1 MTSGFKHESVL
12 IASHVKMLNFICI
25 EKHVYSLNFPILQ
38 LYDVLKFIFL
48 DTEQKPQQ
56 WRCHMTWSQVVT
68 ETLRSQPWDECT
80 GSATTKIFCLNGLI
94 KCLLPSGS
102 CPAQCTVRCFA
113 VLPPLHLPEHLPV
126 WRLQPSCHFWFIQCC
141 FGLRRVLLPP
151 RSCRVRPS
159 GHLSIFISIV
169 WRTCLCLVVAS

>member
-1 MTSGFKHESVL
+1 MHWKACLQPQFPNFTTLWCVKIHLSGYWTKTST
-12 IASHVKMLNFICI
+12 VK
-25 EKHVYSLNFPILQ
+25 VSY
-38 LYDVLKFIFL
+38 V
-48 DTEQKPQQ
+48 T
-56 WRCHMTWSQVVT
+56 TWSQVVT

-102 CPAQCTVRCFA
+102 CPARCTVRCFA

>member
-1 MTSGFKHESVL
+1 MTTGFKHESVP

-25 EKHVYSLNFPILQ
+25 KKHVYSLSFPILQ
-38 LYDVLKFIFL
+38 LYDVLKFVFL
-48 DTEQKPQQ
+48 DAEQKPQE
-56 WRCHMTWSQVVT
+56 WRCHIRPGASQ
-68 ETLRSQPWDECT
+68 LWDECT
-80 GSATTKIFCLNGLI
+80 GSATTKIFSLHSLI

-102 CPAQCTVRCFA
+102 CPARCRVRCFA
-113 VLPPLHLPEHLPV
+113 LLPPLHPPEHLPV
-126 WRLQPSCHFWFIQCC
+126 WRLQPLCHFWFIQCC

-169 WRTCLCLVVAS
+169 WRTCSCMVVAG